1 MRVRVT
7 ALVILE
13 ALSLA
18 APTARAAP
26 ASGEGPGRAHNVLR
40 WTRTARAEGCV
51 SAEELAAAVESR
63 LNRKVFAGEGQPDLL
78 IEGEVERAAR
88 TLSAGERTRA
98 ILALLMAQGVNCLVL
113 DEPTNHLDLTAIEQL
128 EQAVAGYDGT
138 LLLVSHDR
146 RLLEAVA
153 LGRIVRLEQGQVVA
167 DSAV

>member
-78 IEGEVERAAR
+78 IEGRSSGRRNHRLGGREFGRSTVLASTWA
-88 TLSAGERTRA
+88 SA
-98 ILALLMAQGVNCLVL
+98 
-113 DEPTNHLDLTAIEQL
+113 
-128 EQAVAGYDGT
+128 
-138 LLLVSHDR
+138 S
-146 RLLEAVA
+146 
-153 LGRIVRLEQGQVVA
+153 
-167 DSAV
+167 